1 MKKQKNIVRQFG
13 GELARQQIKGQYFNK
28 RAKRVMLILQE

>member
-1 MKKQKNIVRQFG
+1 MKKQKNIVRQFR
-13 GELARQQIKGQYFNK
+13 GELARQQIKGQYFIK